1 MSDYVIY
8 TDSACDL
15 SPAILKQWGVGCSS
29 MTFMFDDFHIE
40 CSNSDV
46 NIAAFYRKMREGS
59 VAKTAAINSE
69 TFLVEFED
77 LLQQG
82 KDVLYIG
89 FSSALSSTYHAACVA
104 ASELKGKY
112 PERRILTVDSL
123 AGSAGQA
130 LLIYLVL
137 EEQKKGA
144 TPEQAAAFAE
154 QMRHKICH
162 LITVEDLVY
171 LKRGGRISPK
181 TAFVGNML
189 GLKPMLYV
197 DDEGRLASCGKVR
210 GRKRALEA
218 LVERYGEMTERR
230 SDGMVFISH
239 ADCKSE
245 AMQVAER
252 LRERYNASVRLIT
265 DIGPVI
271 GAHGGP
277 GTVAVFFVGR
287 ER

>member
-15 SPAILKQWGVGCSS
+15 SPSTLKQWGIGYSS

-40 CSNSDV
+40 CSGSEA
-46 NIAAFYRKMREGS
+46 NIPAFYRKMREGS
-59 VAKTAAINSE
+59 VAKTAAINSA

-77 LLQQG
+77 ILQQG

-89 FSSALSSTYHAACVA
+89 FSSVLSSTYHAARVA
-104 ASELKGKY
+104 ANELKAQY
-112 PERRILTVDSL
+112 PKRKILTVDSL
-123 AGSAGQA
+123 SGSAGQA

-137 EEQKKGA
+137 EEKKKGA
-144 TPEQAAAFAE
+144 TLEQAATFAE

-162 LITVEDLVY
+162 WITVEDLIY
-171 LKRGGRISPK
+171 LKRGGRISSK

-189 GLKPMLYV
+189 GLKPLLYV
-197 DDEGRLASCGKVR
+197 NDEGKLVSGGKIR
-210 GRKRALEA
+210 GRKKALEA
-218 LVERYGEMTERR
+218 LVDRYGEMTARR
-230 SDGMVFISH
+230 SDGIVFISH
-239 ADCKSE
+239 ADCKNE

-277 GTVAVFFVGR
+277 GTIAIFFVGKSR
-287 ER
+287 

>member
-1 MSDYVIY
+1 MNNYVIY

-15 SPAILKQWGVGCSS
+15 SPATLKQWSVGCSS

-40 CSNSDV
+40 CSGSEA
-46 NIAAFYRKMREGS
+46 NIPAFYRKMRESS
-59 VAKTAAINSE
+59 VAKTAAINST
-69 TFLVEFED
+69 TFSVEFED
-77 LLQQG
+77 ILQQG

-89 FSSALSSTYHAACVA
+89 FSSALSSTYHAARVA
-104 ASELKGKY
+104 ANELRSRY
-112 PERRILTVDSL
+112 PDRRIITVDSL
-123 AGSAGQA
+123 SGSAGQA

-137 EEQKKGA
+137 EEKKKGA
-144 TPEQAAAFAE
+144 TLEQAAAFAE

-171 LKRGGRISPK
+171 LKRGGRIGAT

-189 GLKPMLYV
+189 GLKPLLYV
-197 DDEGRLASCGKVR
+197 NDEGKLVSGGKIR
-210 GRKRALEA
+210 GRKKALEA
-218 LVERYGEMTERR
+218 LVEQYGAQAAQR
-230 SDGMVFISH
+230 SDGIVFISH
-239 ADCKSE
+239 ADCKSD
-245 AMQVAER
+245 ALYLADQ
-252 LRERYNASVRLIT
+252 LRQRYNAAVKLIT

-277 GTVAVFFVGR
+277 GTVAVFFVGK